1 MRRSIDSLDFSGQE
15 TLALGGLEFLYTR
28 RMDIGDWIR
37 SARKMA
43 GVNQEQL
50 GEALGVT
57 KGNVSA
63 WENNRHEPSYSQ
75 MLKIAERA
83 GWKIPL
89 PGAPTTAGA
98 SWPFRRITADQVAGL
113 PAEELIRAEAM
124 VEVVVREWEDK
135 RVKSGF
141 DPVPTGTHGR

>member
-1 MRRSIDSLDFSGQE
+1 MAQSIDSLDFKGQE
-15 TLALGGLEFLYTR
+15 TLSQRGLEFLYTR
-28 RMDIGDWIR
+28 RMNIGDWIR
-37 SARKMA
+37 AARKAA

-83 GWKIPL
+83 GWQAPL
-89 PGAPTTAGA
+89 PGLPQAG
-98 SWPFRRITADQVAGL
+98 SPWPFRRVTAAQIAAL
-113 PAEELIRAEAM
+113 PAEELIRAETM
-124 VEVVVREWEDK
+124 IEVVVREWEDK
-135 RVKSGF
+135 GVKSGF

>member
-1 MRRSIDSLDFSGQE
+1 MRRSIDSLDFLGQE
-15 TLALGGLEFLYTR
+15 TLSLSGLEFLYTR
-28 RMDIGDWIR
+28 RMDIGEWIR
-37 SARKMA
+37 TARKLA

-89 PGAPTTAGA
+89 PGAPVATGTA
-98 SWPFRRITADQVAGL
+98 WPFRRITAEQVAAL
-113 PAEELIRAEAM
+113 PAEELIRAETM
-124 VEVVVREWEDK
+124 VEVVVREWDDK

>member
-1 MRRSIDSLDFSGQE
+1 MRRSIDYLDFSGQE
-15 TLALGGLEFLYTR
+15 TLFLPGLEFLYTR
-28 RMDIGDWIR
+28 QMDIGQWIR
-37 SARKMA
+37 TARKLA

-89 PGAPTTAGA
+89 PGAPVATGTA
-98 SWPFRRITADQVAGL
+98 WPFRRITAEQVAAL
-113 PAEELIRAEAM
+113 PAEELIRAETM
-124 VEVVVREWEDK
+124 VEVVVREWDDK

>member
-1 MRRSIDSLDFSGQE
+1 MRRSIDSLDFLGQE
-15 TLALGGLEFLYTR
+15 TLALTGLEFLYTR
-28 RMDIGDWIR
+28 QMDIGEWIR
-37 SARKMA
+37 TARKLA

-89 PGAPTTAGA
+89 PGAPVATGTA
-98 SWPFRRITADQVAGL
+98 WPFRRITAEQVAAL
-113 PAEELIRAEAM
+113 PAEELIRAETM
-124 VEVVVREWEDK
+124 VEVVVREWDDK